1 MSAQRPSTTVGT
13 FASPKPTEALSGKK
27 EQTSY
32 SLRSWLLVVLKI
44 WRLDVHLTMAVSVS
58 PRYSRPPSAV
68 QQFCLAILV
77 LGCLSVPNQVLP
89 FLLCEDKFCIVAVV
103 IYHLTV
109 PRVHF
114 PLSFYVTKV
123 FFSFAWGRGCWEG
136 DLSSL
141 FTAQFQQPG
150 MWYRGLANWKDCFW
164 TGFHELGV
172 MFVHTDGMYFDIG
185 DI

>member
-13 FASPKPTEALSGKK
+13 FGSPKPTEALSGKK

-103 IYHLTV
+103 IYHFTV

-114 PLSFYVTKV
+114 PLSFYVTTV
-123 FFSFAWGRGCWEG
+123 FFLLHGGGDAGRVTSVPC
-136 DLSSL
+136 SL
-141 FTAQFQQPG
+141 PNSNN
-150 MWYRGLANWKDCFW
+150 LEC
-164 TGFHELGV
+164 
-172 MFVHTDGMYFDIG
+172 DIEDWPTERTVSG
-185 DI
+185 QASTS